1 MTCTS
6 KLPIYVC
13 CKKTLSFSGFNSVDD
28 FLRKTREAKNKQRPD
43 IEQFIDEEFSDPY
56 LVGVP
61 PELSDQ
67 INEWMVTYGDEPLK
81 QVALYCLSQWYQM
94 HAGAIAELMNNNNH
108 HAALSSTLD
117 MAKVAQSIS
126 LLENT
131 GSFGGCED
139 WKKML
144 KDHAVGEMNDELN
157 KRDFPDEINPN

>member
-1 MTCTS
+1 M
-6 KLPIYVC
+6 
-13 CKKTLSFSGFNSVDD
+13 SFSGFNSVDD
-28 FLRKTREAKNKQRPD
+28 FLRKIREAKNKQRPD

-56 LVGVP
+56 LVGIP

-67 INEWMVTYGDEPLK
+67 INEWMFTYGDEPLK

-94 HAGAIAELMNNNNH
+94 HAGAIAELMNNDNH

-144 KDHAVGEMNDELN
+144 KYHAVGEMNDELN
-157 KRDFPDEINPN
+157 KRDFPDEISPD

>member
-1 MTCTS
+1 
-6 KLPIYVC
+6 
-13 CKKTLSFSGFNSVDD
+13 LSFSGFNSVDD
-28 FLRKTREAKNKQRPD
+28 FLRKIREAKNKQRPD

-56 LVGVP
+56 LVGIP

-67 INEWMVTYGDEPLK
+67 INEWMFTYGDEPLK

-94 HAGAIAELMNNNNH
+94 HAGAIAELMNNDNH

-144 KDHAVGEMNDELN
+144 KYHAVGEMNDELN
-157 KRDFPDEINPN
+157 KRDFPDEISPD